1 MVLKFDLHS
10 SNATEFDVSINL
22 LCCIIKILARPL
34 LVSYLRCLH
43 QANMTT
49 RSHFIYTPFVSCVII
64 KDSSKREIDKLSK
77 VKQHNI
83 LLIYSYELKFF
94 TETSKNP
101 RHNLCPQFG

>member
-10 SNATEFDVSINL
+10 SNATEFDVSLNL
-22 LCCIIKILARPL
+22 LCCIVKILARPL

-49 RSHFIYTPFVSCVII
+49 RSHFIYTPLVSCVII

-94 TETSKNP
+94 TETCKNP
-101 RHNLCPQFG
+101 RDNLCPQFG